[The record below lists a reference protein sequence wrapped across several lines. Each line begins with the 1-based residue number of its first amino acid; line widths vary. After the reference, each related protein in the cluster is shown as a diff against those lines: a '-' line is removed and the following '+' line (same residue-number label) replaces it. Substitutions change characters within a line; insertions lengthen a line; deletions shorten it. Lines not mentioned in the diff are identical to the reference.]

1 MGRVTH
7 CLGVGGLASTR
18 VDEEDIE
25 SVEEEVEAIPA
36 TCTFTRVKDS
46 EAPRERILIYVL

>member
-25 SVEEEVEAIPA
+25 RVEAIPA
-36 TCTFTRVKDS
+36 TCSVKDS